1 MSVLWYVVGVLFVV
15 AGVGFSI
22 GWHEIGHLVPAKKFG
37 LRVPQYMVGF
47 GPTVWSRRR
56 GETEYGI
63 KAIPLG
69 GYIRMIGMF
78 PPRQGQDP
86 TTVRVSSTGRMSQ
99 LVDEARAASF
109 EELRPGDEHRVFYK
123 LGTWKKIIIMMGGPV
138 MNLILAAI
146 LLSGLVMTYGTA
158 VEQPGAQVGQV
169 SECVV
174 PADQVT
180 ADRVC
185 EAGDPLTPAAEAGLQ
200 PGDII
205 ISVAGQTIQQNRDVS
220 TIVRPRS
227 GQLTEIVVERAG
239 ERLVLTATPITNE
252 LPALDENG
260 LIVTDDAGNP
270 VMVETGFLG
279 IGSGPVTEIERQSPV
294 VVPGMIWDM
303 VSGTAEIVAKL
314 PQKMIGVY
322 NAAFSGQERDLES
335 PVSVVGVGRI
345 AGEVAAG
352 QIPFFETP
360 GQKLATLVLLLAG
373 LNIALFVFNLIPLLP
388 LDGGH
393 VAGAIWEAIKKG
405 WARLRGLPDPGP
417 VDVAKA
423 LPLAY
428 AVSILLIGMAVLLIY
443 ADIVNPVRL
452 G

>member
-1 MSVLWYVVGVLFVV
+1 MTWLWYVLGVLFMAV
-15 AGVGFSI
+15 GVGFSI

-37 LRVPQYMVGF
+37 VRVPQYMVGF
-47 GPTVWSRRR
+47 GPTAWSRRR

-63 KAIPLG
+63 KWIPLG

-78 PPRQGQDP
+78 PPRKGQDP
-86 TTVRVSSTGRMSQ
+86 SQVRISSTGRMSQ

-109 EELRPGDEHRVFYK
+109 EELRPGDENRVFYK
-123 LGTWKKIIIMMGGPV
+123 LSTGKKIIVMMGGPV
-138 MNLILAAI
+138 MNLILAVL
-146 LLSGLVMTYGTA
+146 LLSGLVMTYGA
-158 VEQPGAQVGQV
+158 GVEKPGAFVGQV

-174 PADQVT
+174 PAGEAT
-180 ADRVC
+180 LDRIC
-185 EAGDPLTPAAEAGLQ
+185 EPGDPATPAAEAGLQ

-205 ISVAGQTIQQNRDVS
+205 VSIAGQPIETNRDVS

-227 GQLTEIVVERAG
+227 GQVTEIVVERDG
-239 ERLVLTATPITNE
+239 QQLTLTATPITNQ
-252 LPALDENG
+252 LPQLDATGQIVLDENDS
-260 LIVTDDAGNP
+260 V

-279 IGSGPVTEIERQSPV
+279 VSSGPVVEIERQSPL
-294 VVPGMIWDM
+294 VVPGMVWEM
-303 VSGTAEIVAKL
+303 VSGTAQIVAQL
-314 PQKMIGVY
+314 PQRMVGVY

-352 QIPFFETP
+352 QVSFFETP
-360 GQKLATLVLLLAG
+360 GQKLATLVMLLAG

-393 VAGAIWEAIKKG
+393 VAGALWEAVKKG
-405 WARLRGLPDPGP
+405 YARVRGLPDPGP

-428 AVSILLIGMAVLLIY
+428 GVSIALIGMALLLIY